1 MKEEKRE
8 EISFKCKKRCVDTR
22 RKNLYR
28 HLNEIPRVSLPFSD
42 SSVAYFVSEIASEEF
57 FDSDLVIVRK
67 RKRNTCI
74 YREKRIGIKK
84 SRRRETRVRGGSCAG
99 KSWWTPKKQ
108 STACCE
114 VKATVQQSRRWT
126 TLEEGVV
133 FFFFNYFLLIT
144 LWFLGSLS
152 PAFHLDQQFP
162 FAIT

>member
-74 YREKRIGIKK
+74 YREQRIGIKK
-84 SRRRETRVRGGSCAG
+84 SRRRETRVRGGGSCAG
-99 KSWWTPKKQ
+99 KSWWTPKNQ
-108 STACCE
+108 STSCCE
-114 VKATVQQSRRWT
+114 VQATAAIQEMDHLGRGSR
-126 TLEEGVV
+126 

-152 PAFHLDQQFP
+152 LLPSTWTNSFLLL
-162 FAIT
+162 